1 MDNYPLGKDK
11 TMALLFLAGLEEGSQ
26 VLCLGGMDSQLLVSR
41 SGYKATR
48 LKIAKPGRDPFLHCD
63 YPENSFDGILSQG
76 DLYVTGDMETA
87 LMKAASLLKKGGKLM
102 MSELCLDDELDKY
115 ILKAGL
121 EVESCEDVSAMW
133 RAYYMDKL
141 FAGEDVPDWLDRPFK
156 YYTMVCRKI

>member
-11 TMALLFLAGLEEGSQ
+11 TMALLFLAGLKEGSE

-41 SGYKATR
+41 SGYKAKR
-48 LKIAKPGRDPFLHCD
+48 LKIAKPGKDAFLDCD

-76 DLYVTGDMETA
+76 DLYVTGDMEKS

-102 MSELCLDDELDKY
+102 MSELCLEENFDKY
-115 ILKAGL
+115 LLKAGL

-141 FAGEDVPDWLDRPFK
+141 FSGEDVPEWIEGAFK